1 MTTVALSRQRGKTSS
16 GTRRARLVMLALVV
30 GALVVLA
37 SVQLITGQHRIVTP
51 GTLRLALIAAC
62 PILLAGLGG
71 LWAERSG
78 TINIGLEG
86 QMLLGTWGAAFF
98 SFHFGPWVGVLGAI
112 AMGAL
117 GGVLHALA
125 TVTFG
130 VDHIISGVA
139 INIVGLGAVG
149 YLAQTFF
156 THYEG
161 GGPRTLSGYGTPQEI
176 TVPGVSDAAVWL
188 AEKDWFVLSDVAS
201 AVAGLTTR
209 LSLLTV
215 LALLLVPV
223 TAWVFWRSSFGLRL
237 RACGESPQAAETLGV
252 KVYRYKYIA
261 VTASGALAG
270 LGGAYLTMVAAS
282 SFTVNQTNG
291 RGFIGL
297 AAMIFGNWRPG
308 GVLTSSLL
316 FGYADGISLLS
327 GNGPLVHGLLLLVA
341 VALIGYAFMKFRARE
356 RIAAAVVAGIA
367 VVLFI
372 WYLAVDSVPVAFT
385 GMTPY
390 VLTLFALAIASQRL
404 RAPASLGKSYRRG
417 EAE

>member
-1 MTTVALSRQRGKTSS
+1 MG
-16 GTRRARLVMLALVV
+16 LVLLILVLLAT
-30 GALVVLA
+30 
-37 SVQLITGQHRIVTP
+37 VQLITGQNRIVTP

-71 LWAERSG
+71 LWSERSG
-78 TINIGLEG
+78 IINIGLEG

-98 SFHFGPWVGVLGAI
+98 AYHFGPWAGVAGAI
-112 AMGAL
+112 GMGAL
-117 GGVLHALA
+117 GGLLHALA

-139 INIVGLGAVG
+139 INIAGLGAVG

-156 THYEG
+156 SNYDG
-161 GGPRTLSGYGTPQEI
+161 GGPRTLSGYGVPQEI
-176 TVPGVSDAAVWL
+176 TVPGVSDAANWL
-188 AEKDWFVLSDVAS
+188 AEKNWFVVSDVAS
-201 AVAGLTTR
+201 AVAGATTR

-215 LALLLVPV
+215 VALALVPI
-223 TAWVFWRSSFGLRL
+223 TAWIFWRTSFGLRL
-237 RACGESPQAAETLGV
+237 RSCGESPQAAETLGV
-252 KVYRYKYIA
+252 NVYRYKYIA
-261 VTASGALAG
+261 VTASGAFAG
-270 LGGAYLTMVAAS
+270 LGGAYLAMVAAS

-297 AAMIFGNWRPG
+297 GAMIFGNWRPG

-316 FGYADGISLLS
+316 FGYADGVSILS
-327 GNGPLVHGLLLLVA
+327 DNGPLVHGLLLLIAIV
-341 VALIGYAFMKFRARE
+341 LFGYALLKLRSRE
-356 RIAAAVVAGIA
+356 KIAAGVVAGIA
-367 VVLFI
+367 ALFFV
-372 WYLAVDSVPVAFT
+372 WYLLSDSVPSAFT

-390 VLTLFALAIASQRL
+390 VLTLFALAIATQRL

>member
-1 MTTVALSRQRGKTSS
+1 MTTVALSRLGGKTSS
-16 GTRRARLVMLALVV
+16 KSNRARLVTLALVV

-37 SVQLITGQHRIVTP
+37 SVQLITGQNRIVTP
-51 GTLRLALIAAC
+51 GTLRLAVIAAC

-78 TINIGLEG
+78 VINIGLEG

-117 GGVLHALA
+117 GGMLHALA

-130 VDHIISGVA
+130 VDHIVSGVA

-149 YLAQTFF
+149 YLARTFF

-161 GGPRTLSGYGTPQEI
+161 GGPRALSGYGVPQEI

-188 AEKDWFVLSDVAS
+188 AQKDWFVLSDVAS
-201 AVAGLTTR
+201 AVAGVTTR

-215 LALLLVPV
+215 VALLLVPT
-223 TAWVFWRSSFGLRL
+223 TAWVLWRSSFGLRL

-252 KVYRYKYIA
+252 KVYRYKYMA
-261 VTASGALAG
+261 VTASGAFAG
-270 LGGAYLTMVAAS
+270 LGGAYLAMVAAS

-327 GNGPLVHGLLLLVA
+327 DNGPLVHGLLLLVA
-341 VALIGYAFMKFRARE
+341 VALIGYSIMKFRARE
-356 RIAAAVVAGIA
+356 RIPAAVVAGIA

-372 WYLAVDSVPVAFT
+372 WYLAVDSVPADFT

-404 RAPASLGKSYRRG
+404 RAPAALGKSYRRG